1 MLADRVFAD
10 VWEAMIHDDGVVPV
24 TAREW
29 AAELSERAVD
39 MTSGLGNMLPRVA
52 PVTSMRADRGAAPV
66 LSAMAG
72 FQLHPAI
79 REYDRLA
86 ILICTTQYRSLIRL
100 SPPPPHSPK
109 GSQVPTLDFL
119 SATGTTFEFEGF

>member
-39 MTSGLGNMLPRVA
+39 VTSGLGNMLPRVA

-66 LSAMAG
+66 LSAMYSR
-72 FQLHPAI
+72 FQLHPTI
-79 REYDRLA
+79 TEYNRLA
-86 ILICTTQYRSLIRL
+86 ILVI
-100 SPPPPHSPK
+100 HS
-109 GSQVPTLDFL
+109 
-119 SATGTTFEFEGF
+119 TGV

>member
-39 MTSGLGNMLPRVA
+39 VTSGLGNMLPRVA
-52 PVTSMRADRGAAPV
+52 PVTNMRAERGAAPV

-72 FQLHPAI
+72 FQLHPAT

-86 ILICTTQYRSLIRL
+86 ILICTTHYRSLSRLSL
-100 SPPPPHSPK
+100 SPPLLTK
-109 GSQVPTLDFL
+109 GL
-119 SATGTTFEFEGF
+119 SSSNA

>member
-39 MTSGLGNMLPRVA
+39 VTSGLGNVLPRVA

-66 LSAMAG
+66 LSAMA
-72 FQLHPAI
+72 I
-79 REYDRLA
+79 REYDRLP
-86 ILICTTQYRSLIRL
+86 ILICTTQYKSLSRL
-100 SPPPPHSPK
+100 SPPIIK
-109 GSQVPTLDFL
+109 GLSSSNAGFFCLRPAQHLSSKDFNFLTLK
-119 SATGTTFEFEGF
+119 S